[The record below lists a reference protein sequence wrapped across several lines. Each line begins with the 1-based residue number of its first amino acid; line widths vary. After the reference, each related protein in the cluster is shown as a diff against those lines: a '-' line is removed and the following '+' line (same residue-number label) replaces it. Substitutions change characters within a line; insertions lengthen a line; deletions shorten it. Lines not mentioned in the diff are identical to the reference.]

1 MNLKDNKYF
10 YDVMSKYFLILIEM
24 NLYSYR
30 LNNVRINRHNDDK
43 ASGIFNAIKEI
54 SLDGFV
60 VVCVN
65 FDSQYPVEHNENLHF
80 ITDKSFKDFDIVC
93 DFLFLFG
100 DTESDSI
107 RKLCNTYVP
116 KFVFLC

>member
-1 MNLKDNKYF
+1 MNLEENEYF

-30 LNNVRINRHNDDK
+30 LNNIQINRHNDDK
-43 ASGIFNAIKEI
+43 ASGIFNAMKEI
-54 SLDGFV
+54 SSDDFV

-65 FDSQYPVEHNENLHF
+65 FDNHYPVQKQDNLHF
-80 ITDKSFKDFDIVC
+80 ITDKSYRDLESEC
-93 DFLFLFG
+93 DFLFLYG
-100 DTESDSI
+100 DTESGNF
-107 RKLCNTYVP
+107 RTLCNNYNP